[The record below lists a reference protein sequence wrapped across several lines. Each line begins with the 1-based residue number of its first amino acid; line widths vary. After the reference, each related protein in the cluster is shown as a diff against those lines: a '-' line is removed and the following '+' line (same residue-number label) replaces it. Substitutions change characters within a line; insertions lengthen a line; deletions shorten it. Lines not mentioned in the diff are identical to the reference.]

1 MRRVRSEVAQGRT
14 HADRPDFHKQIGQE
28 KPEGIA
34 LQRVTADSFP
44 ERAEESVIGVGG

>member
-1 MRRVRSEVAQGRT
+1 MRRLRSGVAQGRT
-14 HADRPDFHKQIGQE
+14 HADRPDFHKQISQE

-44 ERAEESVIGVGG
+44 ERAEERLIGVSG